1 MRRREAAS
9 RGGRLSDTIPVGWRL
24 RAIVAA
30 AIVPPLLEVVSFAR
44 LERALA
50 FAARSRMR
58 APRDADAAW
67 WVDRAL
73 GRLPSPW
80 RGTCLRRAAVLYYL
94 LRAAGRAVE
103 ICIGVRRD
111 DNGVLLAH
119 AWLLLDGALY
129 LEPVT
134 TQDEVSQFTLIARF
148 PNE

>member
-1 MRRREAAS
+1 
-9 RGGRLSDTIPVGWRL
+9 
-24 RAIVAA
+24 
-30 AIVPPLLEVVSFAR
+30 
-44 LERALA
+44 
-50 FAARSRMR
+50 MR

-73 GRLPSPW
+73 GRLPPPW
-80 RGTCLRRAAVLYYL
+80 NGTCLRRAAVLYYL

-111 DNGVLLAH
+111 ENGTLLAH
-119 AWLLLDGALY
+119 AWLLLDGTLY